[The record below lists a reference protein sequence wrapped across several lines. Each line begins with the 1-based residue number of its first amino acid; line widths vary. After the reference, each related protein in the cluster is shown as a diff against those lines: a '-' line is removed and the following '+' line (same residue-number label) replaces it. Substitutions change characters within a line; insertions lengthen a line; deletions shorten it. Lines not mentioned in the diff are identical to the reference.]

1 MIKYQI
7 SSKNPTSQFLNIQ
20 VLVHSY
26 FDTTIKV
33 QLPAWRAGRYQ
44 LADYAQNL
52 RKFTVE
58 SNGHAVPFSKEN
70 KNTWTMSIE
79 ANKEYTISYEYHAA
93 KMDAGS
99 CWVDEQQIYI
109 NFVNCLVEIKGLKPQ
124 DLIIEFLQKGYS
136 KRVCTQ
142 PLLKNQNYTVPSFEE
157 LADTTLLAAENLTHW
172 TYKVAHQDF
181 QIWIHGEIHFSK
193 SEFITAHKKFTK
205 RLIEDFGEFPESEYH
220 FIYQI
225 LPYKHYHGV
234 EHKRGTVITFGP
246 WDMLQETEAMEDL
259 IGVACHEL
267 YHAWNVC
274 QIRPKELLPYNFGT
288 EVYTEAG
295 WMLEGITT
303 YMGDLYLLKS
313 GVYGFETYLKHFNKI
328 LDRESTVQGMQTSSI
343 LESSFDLWL
352 DGYQAGIP
360 DKKTSIYSHGALIA
374 FALDLML
381 LAQGS
386 SLPKVMTRA
395 WQKFGM
401 KRQGYS
407 LNSFWR
413 LFKSKGID
421 AERLDEFYREYIH
434 GKENIFDFLENTVGL
449 IGMELN
455 KMDNPDLLT
464 KQLGI
469 LSKDNVILKIHPC
482 SPAYQ
487 ALMIGDELDWAETPE
502 SIKIKSKRKNGQN
515 HSFDFPKGEQS
526 YYPKIVL
533 HPLEKT
539 AEFDIWTK

>member
-20 VLVHSY
+20 VLVHSH
-26 FDTTIKV
+26 FDTTVKV

-70 KNTWTMSIE
+70 KNTWSMSIK
-79 ANKEYTISYEYHAA
+79 ANKEYTVSYEYYAA

-109 NFVNCLVEIKGLKPQ
+109 NFVNCLVEIKGMKPQ
-124 DLIIEFLQKGYS
+124 DLIIEFLQKGYP

-142 PLLKNQNYTVPSFEE
+142 PLLKNQNFTVPSFEV
-157 LADTTLLAAENLTHW
+157 LADTTLLAADSLTHW
-172 TYKVAHQDF
+172 TYKAADQDF
-181 QIWIHGEIHFSK
+181 HIWIHGEIHFSK
-193 SEFITAHKKFTK
+193 SDFITAHKNFTK
-205 RLIEDFGEFPESEYH
+205 RLIEDFREFPESEYH
-220 FIYQI
+220 FIYQL

-246 WDMLQETEAMEDL
+246 WGVLQETEAMEDL

-313 GVYGFETYLKHFNKI
+313 GIYDFETYLKHFNKI
-328 LDRESTVQGMQTSSI
+328 LDRESTVQGFQSSSI

-386 SLPKVMTRA
+386 NLPKVMTRA
-395 WQKFGM
+395 WQKFG
-401 KRQGYS
+401 KKKQGYT
-407 LNSFWR
+407 LNGFWR
-413 LFKSKGID
+413 VFKSKGID
-421 AERLDEFYREYIH
+421 AEKLDEFYRAYIH
-434 GKENIFDFLENTVGL
+434 GKGNIFDFLENVVGL

-455 KMDNPDLLT
+455 KMDNPDPLT

-469 LSKDNVILKIHPC
+469 LSKDHVILKIHPD

-487 ALMIGDELDWAETPE
+487 ALMIGDELDWDETTE
-502 SIKIKSKRKNGQN
+502 SIKIKARRKNGLN
-515 HSFDFPKGEQS
+515 HSFDFPKREQS

-533 HPLEKT
+533 RYLEKT
-539 AEFDIWTK
+539 AEFDIWAK